1 MANTIINA
9 SDLDLSILGYATKK
23 TNERGGSSMGIL
35 NKSIRG
41 SLRMQT
47 PMMLTWGASDYV
59 DQKTGESD
67 GKYYVYPTVLRDGE
81 VLNDYG
87 DGAWS
92 EAYKRGEY
100 IEFNSAEDADW
111 FSQNYK
117 NVWPKAMR

>member
-1 MANTIINA
+1 MSDDVKIGKVLDKNRGKDFVERIINPWD
-9 SDLDLSILGYATKK
+9 SPVLQNDDGTK
-23 TNERGGSSMGIL
+23 SSHKMA
-35 NKSIRG
+35 
-41 SLRMQT
+41 
-47 PMMLTWGASDYV
+47 W
-59 DQKTGESD
+59 GESD

-81 VLNDYG
+81 ALNDYG